1 MGYYI
6 TKWDYSPACPI
17 VSIQYNQVS
26 HNTSSFEKNPSQ
38 SQTERTQNIFGQ
50 TGAFVF
56 LSPIHATRFPFGND
70 LMRFHLSSSLKRR
83 YADESGC
90 FHLSTQKMERLSQ
103 LAVFSRSVTDRYR
116 TWRMTWWNFSSY
128 TEMKLLTVC
137 DRNLSLFNVG
147 PFLESHGH
155 FTEPESYFKI

>member
-26 HNTSSFEKNPSQ
+26 HNTNSFEKNPSQ

-90 FHLSTQKMERLSQ
+90 FHLYTQKMERLSQ

-116 TWRMTWWNFSSY
+116 TWRMTWWKFLILHGDETINGVRQESFPLQRRPVSRKS
-128 TEMKLLTVC
+128 
-137 DRNLSLFNVG
+137 RSLHRAGVVF
-147 PFLESHGH
+147 
-155 FTEPESYFKI
+155 